1 MRYTMAMRRT
11 SPLRL
16 VTAAAALVC
25 MAGLAAAPAKEAS
38 MSTSEI
44 PSATIAERGRAIVEH
59 LAGTIGPRSLSQ
71 PASLEQAALYIEER
85 FAELGYTV
93 ERQPYK
99 VPPVERPVRNLIVE
113 KTGRDKPK
121 EIILFGAHYDT
132 VPTTPGADDNASG
145 VAGLLELARLLKPYA
160 NRRTIRLV
168 AFTCEEPP
176 YFKSRWM
183 GSRVYAREARRRGDD
198 IIAMVSLEMIGFFD
212 SSISQGYPIPF
223 MRYFY
228 PNTADFV
235 GVVGNISSR
244 RLVTKIRNAM
254 RQGGD
259 IGVESIATVKFLP
272 GLDWS
277 DHGSFWRVG
286 YEAVMITDTA
296 FYRSRHYHSY
306 SDTPETLNYEAFAEV
321 VKGLYQAV
329 VELDGG
335 R

>member
-1 MRYTMAMRRT
+1 MRYTRAMRRT

-16 VTAAAALVC
+16 QTAAAALLCV
-25 MAGLAAAPAKEAS
+25 ASLGAAAAQEAS
-38 MSTSEI
+38 MPTSEI
-44 PSATIAERGRAIVEH
+44 PSATIAERGRVIVEQ
-59 LAGTIGPRSLSQ
+59 LAGTIGPRSLAQ

-85 FAELGYTV
+85 LAELGYSV
-93 ERQPYK
+93 ERQPYEA
-99 VPPVERPVRNLIVE
+99 PGEHPVRNLIVE
-113 KTGRDKPK
+113 KTGREQPEK
-121 EIILFGAHYDT
+121 IILLGAHYDT
-132 VPTTPGADDNASG
+132 VPLTPGADDNASG

-183 GSRVYAREARRRGDD
+183 GSRVHAREARRRGDD

-212 SSISQGYPIPF
+212 ESIAQGFPLPL

-235 GVVGNISSR
+235 GVVGNLFQRS
-244 RLVTKIRNAM
+244 LVTQVREAM
-254 RQGGD
+254 RGGGD
-259 IGVESIATVKFLP
+259 IGVESIATVRILP

-277 DHGSFWRVG
+277 DHGSFWHEG
-286 YEAVMITDTA
+286 YPAVMVTDTA
-296 FYRSRHYHSY
+296 FYRSPHYHSY

-329 VELDGG
+329 LELDGT
-335 R
+335 